1 MSCVPMLHYLFGGPL
16 KRSKQQ
22 NMTIIGVD
30 RIARTKTADGWLK
43 LIEVDGF
50 GREVNKLSNVH

>member
-1 MSCVPMLHYLFGGPL
+1 MLHYLFGGPL

>member
-1 MSCVPMLHYLFGGPL
+1 
-16 KRSKQQ
+16 
-22 NMTIIGVD
+22 MTIIGVN
-30 RIARTKTADGWLK
+30 RIALTEAADGWLK

>member
-1 MSCVPMLHYLFGGPL
+1 
-16 KRSKQQ
+16 
-22 NMTIIGVD
+22 MTIVGVN
-30 RIARTKTADGWLK
+30 RIALTKTADGWLK